1 MKINKLFAI
10 GALLATGL
18 AFTACSD
25 DDWSGPGEVSD
36 GAYLYSDATSFS
48 FLPEDEQS
56 FTIHVGRTQ
65 GAAAKAGTVSLSGDN
80 DAFVV
85 PEEVNFAAG
94 ETKQD
99 VKITFNIPAGT
110 TQTLRVALAGD
121 SVRNI
126 VYGNDTLATSGQST
140 VYGND
145 TLTIRVTRDYNWKP
159 AGSGTFTDNTFGVG
173 QTTVVVQHADGTN
186 IYRLV
191 SPYYTLSSDDFASKE
206 HVQFTLAEDGTV
218 GFRDGIYDIFGTSGY
233 EMYYD
238 NGNYPGYCNVSN
250 EDGTLTWN
258 FLILQGTSL
267 YTGGNFIFEWLDGY
281 PLDN

>member
-25 DDWSGPGEVSD
+25 DDWSGPGEEND
-36 GAYLYSDATSFS
+36 GAFLYSDATSFS

-65 GAAAKAGTVSLSGDN
+65 GAAAEAGTVSLSGDN

-85 PEEVNFAAG
+85 PEAVNFAAG

-99 VKITFNIPAGT
+99 IKVTFNIPAGT
-110 TQTLRVALAGD
+110 TQTLHVALAD
-121 SVRNI
+121 S
-126 VYGNDTLATSGQST
+126 AQST

-145 TLTIRVTRDYNWKP
+145 TLTIRVSRDYNWKA

-191 SPYYTLSSDDFASKE
+191 SPYNTLSPDDFASKE

-218 GFRDGIYDIFGTSGY
+218 GFRDGIYDIFGASGY
-233 EMYYD
+233 EMYFD

-267 YTGGNFIFEWLDGY
+267 YAGGNFIFEWLDGY